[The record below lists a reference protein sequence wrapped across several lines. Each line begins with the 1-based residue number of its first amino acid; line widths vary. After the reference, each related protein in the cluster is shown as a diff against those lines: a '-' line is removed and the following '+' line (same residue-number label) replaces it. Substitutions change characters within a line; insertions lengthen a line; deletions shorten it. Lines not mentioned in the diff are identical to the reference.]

1 MTDIPVLQEE
11 RVPVKSR
18 VWISIADSSTAILQ
32 SLVAASALT
41 YYFVKLRGLDP
52 KMAGVVW
59 LLFGIWNAINDPL
72 LGYIS
77 DRTRSKIGRRLPYI
91 RFGAPLLALFF
102 ILFWIYL
109 PGSDTNQTML
119 FLQMLVVLFLYDTI
133 YTSIATNIYIMPYEM
148 AVSNKARSSIYIW
161 KIIFM
166 VFTIIIPLGTGAF
179 QTRCWRCGRDNFL
192 QMVDGWFWI
201 GNGSPGFLQYLF
213 LPGKAFHPGGKAAS
227 ILYRSQRML

>member
-119 FLQMLVVLFLYDTI
+119 FLQMLVVFSSTIRSTHPSPRISISCPTRWLYRIKPDPR
-133 YTSIATNIYIMPYEM
+133 SIFG
-148 AVSNKARSSIYIW
+148 RSSSW
-161 KIIFM
+161 SSQSLSLWHWSGLNPM
-166 VFTIIIPLGTGAF
+166 LAM
-179 QTRCWRCGRDNFL
+179 RL
-192 QMVDGWFWI
+192 
-201 GNGSPGFLQYLF
+201 GSP
-213 LPGKAFHPGGKAAS
+213 PSGG
-227 ILYRSQRML
+227 